1 MTKIRSR
8 PPIDRFGM
16 RTPTEPSP
24 TSGSANARPVE
35 GWVPIRD
42 LHARHRRRILAH
54 LLDLD
59 ERDRYLRFGYK
70 ATTEQIQQ
78 YVASI
83 DFKRDEVFGIFN
95 SKLHLV
101 AVAHLAAMPG
111 KGPAGDGS
119 SRGRAM
125 EFGVSVL
132 PAGRG
137 KGLGLRLFVHAMM
150 HARNQHASHM
160 MIHALSENGPMLRI
174 AAKAGAVIERDGPD
188 AEAWLKLPPDTVG
201 THIDSSLQSIAA
213 GSSSWPPS
221 ASRAW
226 SNRMWAR
233 SSRCSLASSFLT
245 RACSGLSSSTGL
257 TSGAAWPACLSRRAR
272 WPLIS
277 PSSVTRQAGEST
289 RRVVMRTSLARS
301 ASAVFRRSSK
311 GLKASAASSACF
323 FSASSCSEPRST
335 APLVTLCSC
344 LPSNSCRCES
354 SHSSTRSVSS
364 STSMPFFLKSSSC
377 GLFLAAA
384 RVSAVMT

>member
-16 RTPTEPSP
+16 RTPSQEAPATP
-24 TSGSANARPVE
+24 GSSNVRPVE

-54 LLDLD
+54 LMDLD

-132 PAGRG
+132 EAGRG
-137 KGLGLRLFVHAMM
+137 KGLGLRLFVHAIM

-213 GSSSWPPS
+213 EALYRIRYNAMH
-221 ASRAW
+221 ASDW
-226 SNRMWAR
+226 
-233 SSRCSLASSFLT
+233 
-245 RACSGLSSSTGL
+245 
-257 TSGAAWPACLSRRAR
+257 
-272 WPLIS
+272 
-277 PSSVTRQAGEST
+277 
-289 RRVVMRTSLARS
+289 
-301 ASAVFRRSSK
+301 
-311 GLKASAASSACF
+311 LKM
-323 FSASSCSEPRST
+323 
-335 APLVTLCSC
+335 LVN
-344 LPSNSCRCES
+344 PI
-354 SHSSTRSVSS
+354 
-364 STSMPFFLKSSSC
+364 
-377 GLFLAAA
+377 
-384 RVSAVMT
+384 